1 VSTPEE
7 ERKGK
12 RRLEVVGDDPTGP
25 FRTHGDRPSARPP
38 GDTAASTAAAAS
50 RASADG
56 SGADPISAPRPAV
69 LPPAI
74 SGASSAD
81 ELADSGERSSDP
93 IPLVLPASAVANRLP
108 RRLLVGRV
116 PFAPGEAAML
126 RSLARTIAGV
136 GVLSV
141 AIGGICIAQW
151 AVGRASVPSAVFA
164 VLAFAVGL
172 WSLLASWHFHRV
184 VSTADD
190 VHQLASA
197 FGNLRSIF
205 ILKAIGFF
213 LALALS
219 CFAFSIVA
227 SLLALL

>member
-74 SGASSAD
+74 
-81 ELADSGERSSDP
+81 SGERSSDP